1 MAGAGASAEVEVGA
15 GDAEDLRPL
24 ATGAT
29 VGSEAGTG
37 LLLRTGSTAETE
49 TGTRAETRAAAARPR
64 HPMIAT
70 AAAARTIITAT
81 RCRAPTP
88 RHPEAIRLPGTPH
101 HAGDTSR
108 AM

>member
-29 VGSEAGTG
+29 VGSEAGTATG

-64 HPMIAT
+64 HPT
-70 AAAARTIITAT
+70 
-81 RCRAPTP
+81 
-88 RHPEAIRLPGTPH
+88 L
-101 HAGDTSR
+101 
-108 AM
+108 